1 MADIFFHSQ
10 LDSHLSSKHVNISIR
25 AISNAIGECAV
36 QNLLIAHAISG
47 SHTTSALFGHD
58 KCSVWH
64 KFLRS
69 KNIVHHTDVIGS
81 EDASHTKVA
90 EAGVTILKHI
100 YGGKSSEN
108 LNHLRYTMYMN
119 MTARSSVKPCPERL
133 PHTENA
139 AMYHIYRVHFQMAEW
154 RSLLSNGLRAED
166 WGWKLRD
173 RHVVPNPMDIEVA
186 PAKF

>member
-1 MADIFFHSQ
+1 MSRGVFCPTTECSVQ
-10 LDSHLSSKHVNISIR
+10 HVL
-25 AISNAIGECAV
+25 V
-36 QNLLIAHAISG
+36 AHAIGG
-47 SHTTSALFGHD
+47 SDTTSALFGHG

-64 KFLRS
+64 TFLRN
-69 KNIVHHTDVIGS
+69 KNIVHHADAIGS
-81 EDASHTKVA
+81 EDASHTKVV

-133 PHTENA
+133 PPTDNA
-139 AMYHIYRVHFQMAEW
+139 AMYHIYRVHFQVAEW
-154 RSLLSNGLRAED
+154 RYLLSIGLRAED

-173 RHVVPNPMDIEVA
+173 GHLVPISMDVEVA
-186 PAKF
+186 PANILNVVHCKC